1 MKESKPFIID
11 LAIGVVLIV
20 IGLVVQIDY
29 YSSMIFAAGC
39 GMAFASVVH
48 LGRLVY
54 WQNPKREAEYAARKQ
69 EAHINL
75 VDERK
80 QYLRMK
86 AGYITYQIMTFAAGI
101 GVYSG
106 AAAGGAVGHR
116 HDITAVRRPMAAG
129 RSGVP
134 KFAKENVKPAARRS

>member
-39 GMAFASVVH
+39 GMTFASAVH

-86 AGYITYQIMTFAAGI
+86 AGHITYQIMTFALLALAFILALLRVEPWVI
-101 GVYSG
+101 GMIFLLYVGQWLLGVLVY
-106 AAAGGAVGHR
+106 R
-116 HDITAVRRPMAAG
+116 NLQKKM
-129 RSGVP
+129 
-134 KFAKENVKPAARRS
+134 